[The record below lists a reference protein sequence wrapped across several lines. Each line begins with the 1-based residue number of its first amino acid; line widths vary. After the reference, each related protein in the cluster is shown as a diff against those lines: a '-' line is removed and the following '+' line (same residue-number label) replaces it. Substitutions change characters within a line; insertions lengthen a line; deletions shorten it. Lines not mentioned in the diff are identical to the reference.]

1 MIAWVNAKI
10 VNGCRQGSLL
20 ASQLYCRAAK
30 QHSQK
35 FYSIVLWNQNQQ
47 NKKKQYGNLVARSRG
62 INHPWVERCQQ

>member
-1 MIAWVNAKI
+1 M
-10 VNGCRQGSLL
+10 L

-47 NKKKQYGNLVARSRG
+47 NKKKQYGNLVARSRSG
-62 INHPWVERCQQ
+62 INHPWVWRCQQ